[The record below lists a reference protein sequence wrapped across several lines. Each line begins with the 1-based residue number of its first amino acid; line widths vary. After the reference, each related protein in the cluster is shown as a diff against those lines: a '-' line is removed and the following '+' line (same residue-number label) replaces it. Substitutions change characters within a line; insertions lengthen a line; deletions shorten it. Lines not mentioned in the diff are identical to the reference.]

1 MTTPTIAIKVD
12 TQFIPSQ
19 SDEPQHRFVFAY
31 HIEIHNQSA
40 QTVQL
45 LRRYWS
51 IHDGNGK
58 HTEVEGDGV
67 VGEQPLLPPNARY
80 QYTSGCVLETPV
92 GTMQGYYVMQTIG
105 GEEFQAPIPLF
116 RLAKAGVLN

>member
-1 MTTPTIAIKVD
+1 MPSQDIAIHVE
-12 TQFIPSQ
+12 TQFIAGQ
-19 SDEPQHRFVFAY
+19 SDEQQNRFVFAY
-31 HIEIHNQSA
+31 HIEIHNQST

-58 HTEVEGDGV
+58 HTEVEGEGV
-67 VGEQPLLPPNARY
+67 VGEQPLLAPNACY

-105 GEEFQAPIPLF
+105 GDEFQAPIPLF